1 MPAQKRGHFF
11 MSFVQGEGRTQ
22 GTLFP
27 VCLEGLIP
35 GDHVCR
41 VTDVFVDRVD
51 MALWDLSGLRRPRPG
66 GLAMIRAIC

>member
-1 MPAQKRGHFF
+1 MG
-11 MSFVQGEGRTQ
+11 FVHGESRTQ

-27 VCLEGLIP
+27 VCLEDLIP

-41 VTDVFVDRVD
+41 VIDVFVDRLD
-51 MALWDLSGLRRPRPG
+51 MALWDLSGLERPVPG